1 MSSIEENLE
10 EWVNIDNQ
18 IKKLNERLS
27 ILKEQRK
34 AILDNIFENNNIE
47 SDKIIANLSDSK
59 LKIVKTKVTQS
70 LTFTYL
76 ENCLNE
82 IITSPEQVETIM
94 NHIKSNRNV
103 EYVTELKRI
112 YNK

>member
-34 AILDNIFENNNIE
+34 AISDNIFENNNIE

-59 LKIVKTKVTQS
+59 LKIVKTKVSQS

>member
-1 MSSIEENLE
+1 MSSIEQNLE

-27 ILKEQRK
+27 TLKEQRK
-34 AILDNIFENNNIE
+34 VISDNIFENNNIE

-59 LKIVKTKVTQS
+59 LKIVKTKVSQS

-94 NHIKSNRNV
+94 NHVKSNRNF

>member
-34 AILDNIFENNNIE
+34 AISDNIFENNNIE

-59 LKIVKTKVTQS
+59 LKIVKTKVSQS

-103 EYVTELKRI
+103 EYVSELKRI